1 MFVHNFERMSL
12 KQRRVMLKNF
22 LLPFLSKPQSGLS
35 WTDQSQSCFHIRF
48 IIQSKYLLFISSNSR
63 SRLRERIQFQYRV
76 VDEEPRPVL
85 HHVVPG
91 TTAGPQPTLW
101 SCKNPIKNKT
111 KFYFICGSH
120 VILFFLRWRLWRSW
134 LRLSVLRSWLF
145 PTFRTRSTS
154 SINCLITWPSLHSST
169 KSQSSCSTSWC
180 SSHRWVLTLI

>member
-1 MFVHNFERMSL
+1 MTRIHLRYDRELNFTSTESSRIFSHSGFFFIVVSRLQMFVHNFERMSL

-35 WTDQSQSCFHIRF
+35 WIDQSQSCFHIRF

-91 TTAGPQPTLW
+91 TTAGPQPTL
-101 SCKNPIKNKT
+101 
-111 KFYFICGSH
+111 
-120 VILFFLRWRLWRSW
+120 
-134 LRLSVLRSWLF
+134 
-145 PTFRTRSTS
+145 
-154 SINCLITWPSLHSST
+154 
-169 KSQSSCSTSWC
+169 
-180 SSHRWVLTLI
+180 